1 MYKKG
6 QWYAMKGA
14 IKILKIYM
22 LRLFMRVLYVFP
34 IKNNRIIFS
43 SYRGQQYS
51 CNPKYISQTLLEL
64 YPKNFEVIWAFN
76 EPDKFRYLEKQGII
90 LVKFN
95 SLKRFYYEA
104 TAKVS
109 INNIGSFSWLP
120 LRKDQEHINTWH
132 SGLDLENCGI
142 NEPENDIITR
152 YTIRLSGKETTLFLS
167 ANRVFSDYSVKVQ
180 FGYYGMMLNCGLP
193 RGDNLINEKSETIR
207 KRVRNSFNIDEKD
220 IVVMYAPTW
229 RYGGAK
235 DMPKM
240 DYIQLSNSLRKRF
253 GSEFV
258 IWNRSHHLSKDARII
273 GDEHLMDVTNYS
285 DIQELV
291 ISCDILISDYSSVI
305 WDGALGRKYVIQYA
319 PDAQKFEKDRGL
331 YVPVGKWCIPAI
343 MTMEDLCNYLSNIN
357 FSKELEYSKN
367 LLDMMGSYETGCSS
381 EICCR
386 WIADKCFG
394 THDENSIYLP
404 YLSKTTDSLDYT
416 LIEKL
421 NSQESLITKEI

>member
-1 MYKKG
+1 MVRG
-6 QWYAMKGA
+6 I
-14 IKILKIYM
+14 IKIVIIYI
-22 LRLFMRVLYVFP
+22 LRLFIKVLYVFP
-34 IKNNRIIFS
+34 IKNNRIIFN

-51 CNPKYISQTLLEL
+51 CNPKYISQTLVEL
-64 YPKNFEVIWAFN
+64 YPNNFEVIWAFN
-76 EPDKFRYLEKQGII
+76 DPNKFRYLEKQGII

-120 LRKDQEHINTWH
+120 LRKGQEHINTWH
-132 SGLDLENCGI
+132 SGLDLENCGM
-142 NEPENDIITR
+142 NEPANDIITR
-152 YTIRLSGKETTLFLS
+152 YTIGLSGRETTLFLA
-167 ANRVFSDYSVKVQ
+167 ANKVFSDYSAKVQ

-193 RGDNLINEKSETIR
+193 RGDNLINEKSEIIR
-207 KRVRNSFNIDEKD
+207 KRVRNSFNIDEND

-240 DYIQLSNSLRKRF
+240 DYIKLSNSLKKRF

-258 IWNRSHHLSKDARII
+258 IWNRSHHLSSNTQII
-273 GDEHLMDVTNYS
+273 GDEHLIDVTNYS

-305 WDGALGRKYVIQYA
+305 WDGALGGKYVIQYA
-319 PDAQKFEKDRGL
+319 PDAEQFEKERGL
-331 YVPVGKWCIPAI
+331 YVPVGKWCIPAM
-343 MTMEDLCNYLSNIN
+343 MTMEDLCNYLRNIN
-357 FSKELEYSKN
+357 FSEGLKYSKN

-404 YLSKTTDSLDYT
+404 YLSKAADSPNYAI
-416 LIEKL
+416 IEKL
-421 NSQESLITKEI
+421 NSQESLISKEI